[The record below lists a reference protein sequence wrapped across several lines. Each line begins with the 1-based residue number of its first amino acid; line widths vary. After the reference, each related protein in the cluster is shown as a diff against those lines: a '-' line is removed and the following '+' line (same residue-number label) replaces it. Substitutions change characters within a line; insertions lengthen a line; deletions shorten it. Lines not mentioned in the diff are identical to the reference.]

1 MKTSI
6 LILALAF
13 TSPALAQDSNA
24 LGNWT
29 GLGVQGSESWDM
41 VVDIVPGGARI
52 DYPGLTCGGVWIF
65 DTTAPGIKGTEWLTY
80 GKDQCLDGLGMTLS
94 RRGDMLLVRWYD
106 DVGGEIAQAELSKEV
121 RSSSGKKS
129 SGG

>member
-1 MKTSI
+1 MKPSI

-41 VVDIVPGGARI
+41 VVDIVPGGARV
-52 DYPGLTCGGVWIF
+52 DYPGLTCGGVWVF
-65 DTTAPGIKGTEWLTY
+65 HTTDAGIKGTEWLTY
-80 GKDQCLDGLGMTLS
+80 GKDQCIDGLGMTLS
-94 RRGDMLLVRWYD
+94 RRGDALLVRWYD
-106 DVGGEIAQAELSKEV
+106 GVGGEIAQAELSKEA